1 MSIVPTIRPI
11 SELKNT
17 TSISNL
23 CHEVKEPVFITKN
36 GYSDLVI
43 MSIDTYERK
52 MALQEVY
59 NKLDEAEEQLALG
72 VPTKSHKEVISSLRG
87 RINAK
92 S

>member
-1 MSIVPTIRPI
+1 MIPTIRPI

-23 CHEVKEPVFITKN
+23 CHEVKAPVFITKN

-43 MSIDTYERK
+43 MSIDTYERN
-52 MALQEVY
+52 MVLADIY
-59 NKLDEAEEQLALG
+59 SKLDEAEEQIDLG
-72 VPTKSHKEVISSLRG
+72 LPTKSHKEIISSLRG

-92 S
+92 F